1 MEIAKNK
8 NIILFDGDLEIKT
21 SLIPGLIKMYEINN
35 HLPITGIRWNKKE
48 NFNFDLNRYG
58 NHLINSFFNI
68 IYKTNFSD
76 VLCCVKILDRH
87 LLNSLNLKSRGFD
100 IEVEIMAKL
109 VNKNIRLKKQLLI
122 IIEEQLK
129 MGKN

>member
-1 MEIAKNK
+1 M
-8 NIILFDGDLEIKT
+8 
-21 SLIPGLIKMYEINN
+21 
-35 HLPITGIRWNKKE
+35 
-48 NFNFDLNRYG
+48 
-58 NHLINSFFNI
+58 INSFFNI

-109 VNKNIRLKKQLLI
+109 VNKNIRIKETIVNYNRRTTQDGKKLKFSDSFKILKRI
-122 IIEEQLK
+122 IRE
-129 MGKN
+129 KNFIK